1 MRKISKN
8 RKERVILCTFFIFAL
23 LSELV
28 HVYIGTNPPE
38 YLRLG
43 YIVVYLFF
51 CFINVRLIPIFI
63 TINLIFERFSMVYG
77 EFLPNTMWFHLVI
90 LFFCYL
96 QIKSA
101 NKRKSYVSYRLFE
114 YNCIIV
120 FALYVFLS
128 AFIYINYSFFLY
140 VLFSLLLFNVL
151 TLLKNDDI
159 NLLINYAIISMLVIC
174 LIALI
179 NYDTLAVDYS
189 ITDGAV
195 DRLAW
200 KDSNYLSF
208 FIGIIFLIAL
218 FKVIYAQ
225 KITEKNKYILVC
237 FIFMVCLLLLISRGA
252 ILALL
257 LACIYYF
264 RNNLFSFK
272 LLKYA
277 FGVLIV
283 VLILYNMGFM
293 DGVLL
298 RFASEDMATGSGR
311 TDIWQAGIKTFF
323 SEGIFTILLG
333 AGEGQAMKMAVL
345 NGQYFSPHNNYLE
358 IIFNYG
364 IVGFVLFL
372 TWWVSMFVNSK
383 THEKRALIIFIS
395 ISSMTIVPFTY
406 VMPIWIIIP
415 LLLMWDKRIKY
426 IIYD

>member
-1 MRKISKN
+1 
-8 RKERVILCTFFIFAL
+8 
-23 LSELV
+23 
-28 HVYIGTNPPE
+28 
-38 YLRLG
+38 
-43 YIVVYLFF
+43 
-51 CFINVRLIPIFI
+51 
-63 TINLIFERFSMVYG
+63 
-77 EFLPNTMWFHLVI
+77 
-90 LFFCYL
+90 
-96 QIKSA
+96 
-101 NKRKSYVSYRLFE
+101 
-114 YNCIIV
+114 
-120 FALYVFLS
+120 
-128 AFIYINYSFFLY
+128 
-140 VLFSLLLFNVL
+140 
-151 TLLKNDDI
+151 
-159 NLLINYAIISMLVIC
+159 MLVIC

-208 FIGIIFLIAL
+208 FIGIIFLITL

-225 KITEKNKYILVC
+225 KITEKNKYILIC
-237 FIFMVCLLLLISRGA
+237 SIFMVCLLLLISRGA

-264 RNNLFSFK
+264 RKNLFSFK

-283 VLILYNMGFM
+283 VLILYNMGLM

-345 NGQYFSPHNNYLE
+345 GGQYFSPHNNYLE

-372 TWWVSMFVNSK
+372 IWWVSMFVNSK

-395 ISSMTIVPFTY
+395 ISNMTIVPLTY